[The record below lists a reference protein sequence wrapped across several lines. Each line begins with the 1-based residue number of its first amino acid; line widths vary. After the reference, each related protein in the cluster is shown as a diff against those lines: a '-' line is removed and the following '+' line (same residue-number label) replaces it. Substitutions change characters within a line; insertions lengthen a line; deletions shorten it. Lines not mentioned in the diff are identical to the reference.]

1 TREGLTSGL
10 ESLQRYDAGGYLVSF
25 SARNHRGS
33 SFVDLSM
40 LTGDGKVRR

>member
-1 TREGLTSGL
+1 M
-10 ESLQRYDAGGYLVSF
+10 QRYDVGGYMLSF
-25 SARNHRGS
+25 SSQDHQGS